1 MKKINKEEKKND
13 LLKIDLSAP
22 YVDMEGNASPD
33 SLGRILSNYLM
44 EINTPDYIELFGIC
58 IKMLEDKPFEM
69 SIKDHDRISYL
80 IDTGNM
86 KNIMKTRILATLQ
99 SQAKGA

>member
-22 YVDMEGNASPD
+22 YVDMAGNASPD

-44 EINTPDYIELFGIC
+44 EINTPDYIALFGIC

-69 SIKDHDRISYL
+69 SIEEHKRVSQLVDV
-80 IDTGNM
+80 GNM

-99 SQAKGA
+99 SQVKGA